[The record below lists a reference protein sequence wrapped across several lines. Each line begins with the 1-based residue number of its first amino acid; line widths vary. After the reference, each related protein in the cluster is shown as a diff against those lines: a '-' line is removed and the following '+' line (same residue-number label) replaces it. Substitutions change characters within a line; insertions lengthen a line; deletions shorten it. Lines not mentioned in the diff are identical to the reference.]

1 MAIRYKVVSKC
12 QPGVK
17 GGGNKKYYIQPTKR
31 HKVDLR
37 ELCLDISSRS
47 TLNSVD
53 VVAVVQSLLELI
65 PNHLQDGNSVELG
78 DLGIFTLHV
87 SSEGVANPKKVS
99 AHQVKGV
106 KVGFRPG
113 VYFKQQLKGLKFK
126 KVRA

>member
-17 GGGNKKYYIQPTKR
+17 GGGIKKYYVQPTKR

-47 TLNSVD
+47 TLNNAD
-53 VVAVVQSLLELI
+53 VVAVVQSLLDII
-65 PNHLQDGNSVELG
+65 PWHLREGNSVELG

-87 SSEGVANPKKVS
+87 SSEGAEKSEKVN
-99 AHQVKGV
+99 HHRVTGV

-113 VYFKQQLKGLKFK
+113 VYFKRQLKGLSFK
-126 KVRA
+126 KVR